1 MYRLQ
6 EINPL
11 YEKYGHRAYMMHVLP
26 ALIAASAVQAPQ
38 AGSLRVLPRVIKV
51 LFCHSSINSV
61 CTHPGAVLLTSTAR
75 GESPAM
81 HLQPGA
87 ADRHNIRTAILA
99 LFALALAAAF
109 LTACGGGGSLA
120 GGGDPL
126 SVVAPKAFELELYN
140 VDTYLDQD
148 LPDAL
153 RKNFTDMQR
162 DFERFG
168 VNLSE
173 VDQFVKVVLDCCSY
187 RKVVL
192 APGPRVYVFDGS
204 IDLGLVRDKLEE
216 GGFESREY
224 GDYEAWERR
233 ALAGEFRR
241 HDDFAAAFLTEEGYL
256 VMGDVDGIRE
266 LVHEFGRTGEKE
278 GESAMERVLARVGDG
293 WKGSGRLD
301 AQTNNNMNTHCAQ
314 SFEQKERCDAT
325 AGYTSYSETPLRTEL
340 VAVYGSADDAQSGSE
355 KIESNFEAS
364 DYYVPVEVEVVDV
377 VVDGRFVEATIEHD
391 VPLLRR
397 WTTVH

>member
-1 MYRLQ
+1 MSLQVSRLFAST
-6 EINPL
+6 
-11 YEKYGHRAYMMHVLP
+11 KRRALHFLSANVSRTLTGCPRLP
-26 ALIAASAVQAPQ
+26 EALNARRSVEPSPDLTTVSGPASKPKSRWTATR
-38 AGSLRVLPRVIKV
+38 LTL
-51 LFCHSSINSV
+51 L
-61 CTHPGAVLLTSTAR
+61 VLL
-75 GESPAM
+75 
-81 HLQPGA
+81 L
-87 ADRHNIRTAILA
+87 LA
-99 LFALALAAAF
+99 SLS
-109 LTACGGGGSLA
+109 TACGRGGSLT

-126 SVVAPKAFELELYN
+126 SVVAPKAIELELYS

-153 RKNFTDMQR
+153 RKNFTDMQE

-204 IDLGLVRDKLEE
+204 IDLGLARDKLVEE
-216 GGFESREY
+216 GFESREY

-233 ALAGEFRR
+233 ALAREFRR
-241 HDDFAAAFLTEEGYL
+241 HDDFAAAFLTDEGYL
-256 VMGDVDGIRE
+256 VLGDVDGVRE
-266 LVHEFGRTGEKE
+266 IIHELGRTDEKE
-278 GESAMERVLARVGDG
+278 WESAMERVLARVGDG
-293 WKGSGRLD
+293 WKETGRLD
-301 AQTNNNMNTHCAQ
+301 AQTNNNMNTHCAH

-355 KIESNFEAS
+355 KVESNFEAS

-377 VVDGRFVEATIEHD
+377 VVDGRFVEATIVHD

-397 WTTVH
+397 WTTIH